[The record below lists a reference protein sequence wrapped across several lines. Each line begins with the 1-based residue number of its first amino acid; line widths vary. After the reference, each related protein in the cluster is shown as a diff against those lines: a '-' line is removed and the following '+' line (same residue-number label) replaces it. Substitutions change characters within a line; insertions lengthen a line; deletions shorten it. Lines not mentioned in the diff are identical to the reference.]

1 MTRSIYIIGGAGTGK
16 STFTSRLLELLGLET
31 GGDLLELHS
40 KPNAKVVVTLRGHEL
55 LTPRDEPA
63 GLYLGVMR
71 DSFPGS
77 DGLDRATSPTGAEWL
92 RTAELP
98 SLIISEGATLATRP
112 FLSALHETT
121 ELLLV
126 HLLASPEEVQRRF
139 AERGS
144 NQDPKFVL
152 NTVTRSANL
161 DRDMRKLGARVLA
174 VWTENETTLEMS
186 LDICVAWALQ
196 TAETGVG

>member
-16 STFTSRLLELLGLET
+16 SAFTARLIEALELKIDPELV
-31 GGDLLELHS
+31 ELHS
-40 KPNAKVVVTLRGHEL
+40 KQNAKALVTLRGHHL
-55 LTPRDEPA
+55 NYLGQRFM

-71 DSFPGS
+71 DEFPGS

-92 RTAELP
+92 RMGELP

-112 FLSALHETT
+112 FLTALQETT

-126 HLLASPEEVQRRF
+126 HLRASTEEVQRRF
-139 AERGS
+139 AQRGS
-144 NQDPKFVL
+144 DQDPKFVL

-161 DRDMRKLGARVLA
+161 ERDMRKAGANV
-174 VWTENETTLEMS
+174 VTVDTEDEIE
-186 LDICVAWALQ
+186 LDVALDLCQAWALQ
-196 TAETGVG
+196 TAGSEVL